1 MRSSRTSDW
10 ADVRSR
16 GREPVIRWKGFSSGE
31 ARTFAGEDASG
42 LALRCVAR
50 NDSVEKNR

>member
-16 GREPVIRWKGFSSGE
+16 GREPVIRWRGFSSGE